1 MPLVASICTASTHP
15 KGSRESGEGVSTA
28 APVAFVTMSTVPAT
42 TAPDFQGPVR
52 ELPRLEDAPGTTL
65 ELLVIATGLGYCAGV
80 DLASGALVRVWSPEH
95 PQESLHLY
103 DTVKVTLD
111 GSDDG
116 VPDPADPEALWLTGA
131 PELTGQLTG
140 RRAERLLRPLMHPKG
155 QPLLGIHA
163 PAVRFWER
171 SSDHPSIGLVE
182 PEGPMMLRRN
192 GDYLACRFGWRGTL
206 IELPCIDR
214 RLAALMDRAR
224 RTQMPG
230 QRGDRLV
237 VALHPP
243 IDGHC
248 HKVVEA
254 VLPRP

>member
-1 MPLVASICTASTHP
+1 
-15 KGSRESGEGVSTA
+15 
-28 APVAFVTMSTVPAT
+28 
-42 TAPDFQGPVR
+42 
-52 ELPRLEDAPGTTL
+52 LEDAPGTTL
-65 ELLVIATGLGYCAGV
+65 QLLVIATDLEYCAGV
-80 DLASGALVRVWSPEH
+80 DLASGALVRAWSPE
-95 PQESLHLY
+95 PPAQTLHLY
-103 DTVKVTLD
+103 DTVRVTID
-111 GSDDG
+111 GSTDG
-116 VPDPADPEALWLTGA
+116 VPDPADPEALWLSGP
-131 PELTGQLTG
+131 PELTGRLSG
-140 RRAERLLRPLMHPKG
+140 RRVERLLRPLLHPQG

-182 PEGPMMLRRN
+182 PEGPIMLLRS

-214 RLAALMDRAR
+214 RRAAVMDR
-224 RTQMPG
+224 TQQTRMAG
-230 QRGDRLV
+230 QRGERLV